1 VTEFIVF
8 LAAGLTLIGGCF
20 FISLIEYRRPLTDA
34 EIRALDEE
42 ADRTVRWVEFCELT
56 AQRERD
62 IAPRAADFELFHFTP
77 VASGAQRNHGL

>member
-1 VTEFIVF
+1 MTELIVF
-8 LAAGLTLIGGCF
+8 LAAGSVLIGGCF
-20 FISLIEYRRPLTDA
+20 FISLIEYRRPLTEA

-42 ADRTVRWVEFCELT
+42 ADRTVRWVEYRELT

-62 IAPRAADFELFHFTP
+62 IAPRATDFELHHFTP